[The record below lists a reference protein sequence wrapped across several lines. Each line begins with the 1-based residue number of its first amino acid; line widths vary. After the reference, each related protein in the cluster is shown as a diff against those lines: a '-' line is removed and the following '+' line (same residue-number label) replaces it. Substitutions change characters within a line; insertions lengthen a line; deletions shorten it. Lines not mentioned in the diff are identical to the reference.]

1 MRRDDGR
8 YASEKPDQVPN
19 LATDTR
25 QLRRTSSAARTV
37 RLPMESEAGLDDFDL
52 AVLFTHHEKIHMFRM
67 SLLVAAASLLVAFR
81 ASAADFSYAGE
92 PPQVAPV
99 APTRMV
105 CDDDGNCYRTRAQRY
120 VEPWNDDDDE
130 DDGGEY
136 RYHRP
141 HYVAPGPGF
150 YRSYDD
156 DE

>member
-1 MRRDDGR
+1 
-8 YASEKPDQVPN
+8 
-19 LATDTR
+19 
-25 QLRRTSSAARTV
+25 
-37 RLPMESEAGLDDFDL
+37 MESEAGLDDFDL

-120 VEPWNDDDDE
+120 VERWHDDDD
-130 DDGGEY
+130 DDGDVYERRVY
-136 RYHRP
+136 RPR
-141 HYVAPGPGF
+141 YVAPRPGF